1 MYHTVHQ
8 NQADVELLKKELKDI
23 RSKLETRKVLPFQ
36 LMLSYFEYTIIIL
49 LQLEIE
55 GWERLC
61 QAKDKLLEE
70 RNAEKKQMME
80 QIKQKLEE
88 LNIDP
93 NLMQVRTVMS

>member
-1 MYHTVHQ
+1 M
-8 NQADVELLKKELKDI
+8 
-23 RSKLETRKVLPFQ
+23 
-36 LMLSYFEYTIIIL
+36 
-49 LQLEIE
+49 E

-70 RNAEKKQMME
+70 RNAENKQMME

-93 NLMQVRTVMS
+93 NLLQVITIMS